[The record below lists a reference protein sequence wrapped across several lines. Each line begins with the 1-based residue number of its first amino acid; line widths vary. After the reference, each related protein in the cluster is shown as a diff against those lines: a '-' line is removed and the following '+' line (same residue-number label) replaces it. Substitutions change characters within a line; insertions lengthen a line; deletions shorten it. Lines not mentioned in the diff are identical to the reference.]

1 MRALSLMT
9 LASLFVAAGCDRTAS
24 TPPEPAP
31 VVVAVA
37 TEDPEPPPPESFT
50 AGTFY
55 LEWFFDER
63 DERSKLANEKN
74 AATAEDFEWKMKS
87 VAKILMEADLDIV
100 ALQSVGTDREVRA
113 LVTYMMDNDGPEY
126 DFKILETK
134 DRMTSQNVAVLSK
147 FPMYSARQ
155 LDITLNKQLVVDI
168 SLPDDEEITVVTA
181 MLRAGNYSSQKKR
194 RIKQA
199 KDLRKQV
206 LSLSEQQPVLV
217 LGDIGSNALPDEK
230 DYKYS
235 APAILAGVHN
245 KDEND
250 DCEDSAGWIEAQD
263 TTVKDETRDRMVL
276 CGLEAESFEV
286 VGADEIVRGEVDPA
300 KIAWSAVAL
309 EERDLSDHYLLR
321 STITLPSIVTAR
333 KEAEA
338 EEQGGDAVETAAP

>member
-1 MRALSLMT
+1 MRALSL
-9 LASLFVAAGCDRTAS
+9 LALSSMMLAAGCDRQATTS
-24 TPPEPAP
+24 PEPTP

-74 AATAEDFEWKMKS
+74 AATAEDFDWKMKE
-87 VAKILMEADLDIV
+87 VAKVLMEADLDIV
-100 ALQSVGTDREVRA
+100 ALQSVGSDREVRA
-113 LVTYMMDNDGPEY
+113 LVTYMMDNDGPDY
-126 DFKILETK
+126 DFKILEAR

-147 FPMYSARQ
+147 FPMYSARHM
-155 LDITLNKQLVVDI
+155 DINLNKQLVVDV

-194 RIKQA
+194 RLKQA

-206 LSLSEQQPVLV
+206 RSMNEQQPVLV
-217 LGDIGSNALPDEK
+217 LGDLGSKALPDES
-230 DYKYS
+230 DYRYS

-245 KDEND
+245 KDEAD
-250 DCEDSAGWIEAQD
+250 DCEDSAGWVEAQD
-263 TTVKDETRDRMVL
+263 TTVKNETRDRMIL
-276 CGLEAESFEV
+276 CGLEAEAFEV
-286 VGADEIVRGEVDPA
+286 VGADLIVRGDVDPG
-300 KIAWSAVAL
+300 KVAWSAVEL
-309 EERDLSDHYLLR
+309 DERDLSDHYLLR

-333 KEAEA
+333 KEAEEA
-338 EEQGGDAVETAAP
+338 EQGGDAGETAAP